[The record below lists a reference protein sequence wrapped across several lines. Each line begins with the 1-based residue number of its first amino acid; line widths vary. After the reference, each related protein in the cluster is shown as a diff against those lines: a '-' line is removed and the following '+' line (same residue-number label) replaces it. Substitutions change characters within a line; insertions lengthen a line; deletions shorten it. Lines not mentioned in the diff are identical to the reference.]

1 MRPPP
6 AVPARAP
13 ARRAATLALCAPVY
27 WVGLL
32 AILLFG
38 NGIGRVVELGF
49 VDSGLYEPL
58 TRDPLEWLRA
68 LIVPWIVAGAPLA
81 AISLRLT
88 AATMLDA
95 ADAEFV
101 RTALGK
107 GLSPRAV
114 AYRHTLPTALAPT
127 VSFAGA
133 YTPLL
138 VGNVLLVEQ
147 VFNIPGVFRYTTGA
161 VSKRRLPAPP
171 GDGARRCRAGGR
183 WEPARGPHAGVCS
196 IRAYAR
202 SSRGG
207 SPPVEGVGGPVF
219 RPEGGGDRPLDFGHP
234 PGLERPACRRWS
246 STA

>member
-1 MRPPP
+1 
-6 AVPARAP
+6 
-13 ARRAATLALCAPVY
+13 VY

-133 YTPLL
+133 DTPLL

-161 VSKRRLPAPP
+161 VSN
-171 GDGARRCRAGGR
+171 GDFPLLQGMVLVGAVLVVAGNLLADLTLACARSARTRAVVEAARRPWRASEDRFSGR
-183 WEPARGPHAGVCS
+183 KAAVTGR
-196 IRAYAR
+196 
-202 SSRGG
+202 
-207 SPPVEGVGGPVF
+207 
-219 RPEGGGDRPLDFGHP
+219 
-234 PGLERPACRRWS
+234 
-246 STA
+246 